1 VEAGRV
7 TMLPESVIVEAGSV
21 NVVTMY
27 DVVVE
32 VSVTTR
38 SVVLYEI

>member
-1 VEAGRV
+1 
-7 TMLPESVIVEAGSV
+7 MLPESVIVEAGSV